1 MNEIIFANYG
11 TVDKFMGDAIMVV
24 FGAPQEMD
32 SFNQA
37 QRAIT
42 CARAMQNGL
51 EALNEKW
58 KTQSLPQLQARIGIH
73 QGDAIVGNFGSERR
87 SDYTC
92 IGTAVNLASRNEGV
106 CPPGKVFVS
115 GVIQELLPDEVETAG
130 KFKLKGIEDEQELHR
145 LV

>member
-1 MNEIIFANYG
+1 
-11 TVDKFMGDAIMVV
+11 MVV

-37 QRAIT
+37 QRAVT

-51 EALNEKW
+51 ESLNEKW
-58 KTQSLPQLQARIGIH
+58 KAKSLPQLQARIGIH
-73 QGDAIVGNFGSERR
+73 QGDAIVGNFGSDRR

-92 IGTAVNLASRNEGV
+92 IGTAVNLASRIEGV
-106 CPPGKVFVS
+106 CSPGEVFVS
-115 GVIQELLPDEVETAG
+115 GVIQELLPDEVEPAG
-130 KFKLKGIEDEQELHR
+130 KFALKGIEDEQELHR